1 MWHLAGEDCK
11 TASGSVSLSH
21 SIFSYFIGVDNFQ
34 YKFSWAIKVQ
44 TTVDAL
50 STGGYH
56 KIRRTFIGNVCVHAT
71 CLVGMK
77 RLGGPNGKRR
87 LKQRM
92 PADKK
97 KARDSNTN
105 RKKETEQKRGRTK
118 RADERRHIIRAF
130 GHGLLQYEFANYGLN
145 SFLVLQT

>member
-1 MWHLAGEDCK
+1 MWLLAGGDCK
-11 TASGSVSLSH
+11 RLLLFF
-21 SIFSYFIGVDNFQ
+21 IFCVFLLELTIFNIN
-34 YKFSWAIKVQ
+34 SWAIKVQ